1 MLASLAAS
9 LGPPHPRGGPLV
21 VYSWQPLKQLTGR
34 DGARHAGMMQ
44 RLMQVI
50 SSACRLDLEV
60 FYISAVTLQ
69 DTRPNGAPRRRR
81 SIFVD
86 GCRVQHFVGSTEQ
99 QYSQLVAQGV
109 SPLAAFVFYT
119 GAWFSIEQRAIRN
132 SSGWAFPD
140 SYLDEESFDVGIGR
154 KAVRRAQFSAQFSA
168 RNSALCAIF
177 PTARHDPPP
186 QGKLLQL
193 FRADHPG
200 CSVVVFTDDI
210 QSEKL
215 GRVLR
220 PPRGAR
226 RRTRRACSASC
237 GGCGGRRCACTLR
250 PTPSPPSRRTTPRGS
265 SATWRRRASSTRTTS
280 RRGVAGRPSR
290 EVGVLPFIA
299 WPAPPADATPDAT
312 PLGRRQGLLYV
323 GVAHTAAS
331 QSMRWF
337 LREVHPLIQ
346 TKLRAKG
353 LNESAAAEMGR
364 LRIVGWGWKEH
375 ARKGPGCTRD
385 SRVVGRGAR
394 CAGTQRFLP
403 RRGPG
408 KEQGQG
414 PGSRRSRPPTPA
426 TPAATRTTAPSRR
439 RAPRF
444 RRRRAAWR
452 WCTRRRCRRRPSTTG
467 WSLSCIPSTTRRSPP
482 SSPARAS
489 IVAPCPYCTGVP
501 TKVVTALR
509 HGVPVVTTPE
519 ATRGITDFD
528 APVVRSAHDGR
539 AAARAAEA
547 GAAAGETVLDVHGD
561 ADGFADAA
569 VALLLD
575 DALWRRR
582 AAAALHHARLVMSEA
597 TLDARLRELLDRVMA
612 QRCKRAD
619 ASSAA
624 ACAWGAAAAA
634 SMNGEKANANGNGR
648 AKYRRGRGR

>member
-1 MLASLAAS
+1 MLASLAAA

-154 KAVRRAQFSAQFSA
+154 KAVRRARNSRRNSRRATQRSAQFF
-168 RNSALCAIF
+168 R
-177 PTARHDPPP
+177 PPVHDPPP

-215 GRVLR
+215 GRVL
-220 PPRGAR
+220 PAAR
-226 RRTRRACSASC
+226 REEADAPRVQRVVRWMRRQEVRVYSQADAVATVSAHDAAWIL
-237 GGCGGRRCACTLR
+237 GHLEA
-250 PTPSPPSRRTTPRGS
+250 
-265 SATWRRRASSTRTTS
+265 ASLVDPDDLPE
-280 RRGVAGRPSR
+280 GFGGRPSR

-408 KEQGQG
+408 KEQGQE
-414 PGSRRSRPPTPA
+414 PGQPPVA
-426 TPAATRTTAPSRR
+426 AVDAGDAAGDEDDSAEPAAGAPLSQEASSLAVVHAPPLPTEAVDNRVVSLVHSVDDETLTTLFA
-439 RAPRF
+439 
-444 RRRRAAWR
+444 
-452 WCTRRRCRRRPSTTG
+452 G
-467 WSLSCIPSTTRRSPP
+467 
-482 SSPARAS
+482 ARLF
-489 IVAPCPYCTGVP
+489 VAPCPYCTGVP

-634 SMNGEKANANGNGR
+634 SMNGEKANGNGR
-648 AKYRRGRGR
+648 AKGPARPR